1 MSPIRALA
9 RRFRARRTGRRP
21 AWKPFLLAFWPFI
34 LGSALV
40 VAGLA
45 AIVVGYLGAAGTLVV
60 GLQMPYL
67 ISGGILGLALVV
79 FGAALLLLH
88 GLNRQA
94 RLLKR
99 LIEERGAAAPDGD
112 PASGPDGLV
121 LVPAGAT
128 AFHRPGCRLVEGKSA
143 RRLKPE
149 TAASKGLRPCPLCD
163 PAVRS

>member
-1 MSPIRALA
+1 MRRLLRSLA
-9 RRFRARRTGRRP
+9 RRLRGRPGRRP

-40 VAGLA
+40 MGGLA

-67 ISGGILGLALVV
+67 ISGGLLGLALVV

-94 RLLKR
+94 RLLKGV
-99 LIEERGAAAPDGD
+99 LEEGRAASNGE
-112 PASGPDGLV
+112 ASPTPNGLV

-128 AFHRPGCRLVEGKSA
+128 AFHRPGCRLVEGKTA

-149 TAASKGLRPCPLCD
+149 TAARKGLRPCPLCD
-163 PAVRS
+163 PAAAS